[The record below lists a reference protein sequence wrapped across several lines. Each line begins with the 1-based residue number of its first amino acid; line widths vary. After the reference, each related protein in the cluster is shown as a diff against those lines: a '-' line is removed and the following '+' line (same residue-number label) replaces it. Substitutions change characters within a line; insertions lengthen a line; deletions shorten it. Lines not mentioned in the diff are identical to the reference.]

1 MALSE
6 NTRVS
11 FGVSALI
18 SVLAGAVVCGVTW
31 GIYSTRL
38 DALEAQAN
46 DVSKDARE
54 LELKQARVNA
64 QFEEIMRK
72 LDRLERKLDW
82 YDQRQRERDN
92 DRH

>member
-6 NTRVS
+6 NTRIS
-11 FGVSALI
+11 IGASALV
-18 SVLAGAVVCGVTW
+18 SVAAGIAVCGVTW
-31 GIYSTRL
+31 GVYSTRL
-38 DALEAQAN
+38 DALEAQTTDIA
-46 DVSKDARE
+46 KDAKE

-82 YDQRQRERDN
+82 YDLKQREQKDGR
-92 DRH
+92 